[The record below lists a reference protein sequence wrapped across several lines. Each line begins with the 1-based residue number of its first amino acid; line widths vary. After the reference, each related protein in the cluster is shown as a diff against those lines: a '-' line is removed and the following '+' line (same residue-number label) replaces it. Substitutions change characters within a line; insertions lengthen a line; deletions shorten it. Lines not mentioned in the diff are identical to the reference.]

1 MINKIAV
8 SFVLILMV
16 APAFGK
22 TVNPKNNRKDV
33 FELMSNESKENLIK
47 MFVEE
52 YPFTGSK
59 EYKNYPETL
68 NVFFTEPIYKKLQG
82 NFMRGYQYNEGF
94 DFKGREIAL
103 VALKSVSEGRPY
115 LQKFVQTVNKVFVGN
130 GMKFV
135 DKEKTPY
142 EIGFCI
148 VSVMPKLTEMTFP
161 GVFLEVLMTNK
172 KTGRS
177 LFYRFGQGSKQGIDK
192 AMMDSCAMVLA
203 TLFTHATDREP
214 PKEN

>member
-1 MINKIAV
+1 MKNKIAI
-8 SFVLILMV
+8 SFVLILMI
-16 APAFGK
+16 APTFGRN
-22 TVNPKNNRKDV
+22 VGPKNEKRDV
-33 FELMSNESKENLIK
+33 FELMSNKSKENLIK

-94 DFKGREIAL
+94 DFKGNEIAL
-103 VALKSVSEGRPY
+103 GALKSVSEGRPY
-115 LQKFVQTVNKVFVGN
+115 LQRFVQTVNKVFVGN
-130 GMKFV
+130 GVKFV

-161 GVFLEVLMTNK
+161 GVFLEVLMMNK
-172 KTGRS
+172 KQADHCSIDLGRDQNRGLIRLWWTAVPWS
-177 LFYRFGQGSKQGIDK
+177 
-192 AMMDSCAMVLA
+192 
-203 TLFTHATDREP
+203 
-214 PKEN
+214 